1 MGLGPI
7 VKFVGKGLFSAL
19 DTKAG
24 APTARSLAGNAQND
38 LDPTLF
44 YSANPIKRG
53 LGMGIGMLK
62 TGYSSAREQLDPR
75 LLKMRETTGISD
87 RTKTQVDNQL
97 NKLDMIRSD
106 MKDADVFTQKV
117 GNRRTK
123 DLTREEKELRKEYLK
138 QEKNPS
144 KIISGQML
152 YQTLANKQ
160 QGVPNPILDEM
171 LPENFLGSGMLID
184 ANGNINVEDFI
195 KIKNFK
201 GWETEGKLGEGRM
214 KTMLDKILKVNEP
227 AIPKGKPLQY
237 YVRQD
242 AASDATGNM
251 VFEMQSAPRMKQ
263 IGKILQDRGTLFD
276 NVDDMA
282 NYLRKELETN
292 PKYVTKKPKTNRF
305 GLPVYRKDKKGNRIM
320 ETEDKQIGV
329 GGSWEVRDGAIW
341 FDDSF
346 KSSDYSLGG
355 VNVMN
360 FLEVDGTRGSMISDI
375 NDIAGMAM
383 PSGDNAMT
391 LSLPKLANMYVKKDQ
406 NQTQAQYNK
415 KVEETLKRLG
425 AKTKAKQKQQGKNK
439 QTAERKE
446 QLREGRIKEEQRARV
461 EAIIPREVSERGTKY
476 SDAYTDLINNYRA
489 GTLSVAQTKV
499 ARDIQAL
506 DIKFEDLTMKDWM
519 KYLAKIG
526 VVGGGAIALTRGED

>member
-62 TGYSSAREQLDPR
+62 TGYSAGREQLDPR

-87 RTKTQVDNQL
+87 RTKTQVDSQL
-97 NKLDMIRSD
+97 DKLDMIRSD
-106 MKDADVFTQKV
+106 MKNDDVFTQKV

-123 DLTREEKELRKEYLK
+123 DLTKEEKELRKEYLK

-263 IGKILQDRGTLFD
+263 IGKILKDRGTLFD

-360 FLEVDGTRGSMISDI
+360 FLEVDGTRGSMVSDI

-406 NQTQAQYNK
+406 SQTQAQYNK

-425 AKTKAKQKQQGKNK
+425 AKTKAKQQQQGKNK

-446 QLREGRIKEEQRARV
+446 QLREGRLDEEKMARV
-461 EAIIPREVSERGTKY
+461 EAILPREASERGAKY
-476 SDAYTDLINNYRA
+476 SDAYIDLINNYRA

-526 VVGGGAIALTRGED
+526 VVGGGAMALTRGDD

>member
-62 TGYSSAREQLDPR
+62 TGYSAGREQLDPR

-87 RTKTQVDNQL
+87 RTKTQVDSQL
-97 NKLDMIRSD
+97 DKLDMIRSD
-106 MKDADVFTQKV
+106 MKNDDVFTQKV

-123 DLTREEKELRKEYLK
+123 DLTKEEKELRKEYLK

-263 IGKILQDRGTLFD
+263 IGKILKDRGTLFD

-406 NQTQAQYNK
+406 SQTQAQYNK

-425 AKTKAKQKQQGKNK
+425 AKTKAKQQQQGKNK

-446 QLREGRIKEEQRARV
+446 QLREGRLDEEKMARV
-461 EAIIPREVSERGTKY
+461 EAILPREASERGAKY
-476 SDAYTDLINNYRA
+476 SDAYIDLINNYRA

-526 VVGGGAIALTRGED
+526 VVGGGAMALTRGDD

>member
-97 NKLDMIRSD
+97 DKLDMIRSD
-106 MKDADVFTQKV
+106 MKADDVFTQKV

-123 DLTREEKELRKEYLK
+123 DLTKEEKELRKEYLK

-360 FLEVDGTRGSMISDI
+360 FLEVDGTRGSMVSDI

-476 SDAYTDLINNYRA
+476 SDAYIDLINNYRA